1 MLSMNVFKKVK
12 NFGKNKN
19 CVEFET
25 MTLGKLLT
33 QDFINTFTE
42 FSDFDQMIDVSGIKT
57 INNSFTDVF
66 ISREWDEFVNYTTD
80 FSGWKE
86 MIERAVENYISNE

>member
-33 QDFINTFTE
+33 KDFINNFTE